1 MTLSRNRSLTLVDI
15 DNILSNRF
23 GKGEIDSLSKLPKP
37 TLFKDMQKATD
48 RIKRAINNRE
58 RVIVVGDYDVD
69 GVVSVAILRLF
80 FQKIVFL

>member
-1 MTLSRNRSLTLVDI
+1 
-15 DNILSNRF
+15 
-23 GKGEIDSLSKLPKP
+23 
-37 TLFKDMQKATD
+37 MQKVTD

-80 FQKIVFL
+80 FQKIGFFVDWFI

>member
-1 MTLSRNRSLTLVDI
+1 MTLSRNRSLTLADI
-15 DNILSNRF
+15 DNILSNRLVKVRLISF
-23 GKGEIDSLSKLPKP
+23 KIPKP

-80 FQKIVFL
+80 FQKIGS